1 MRPSKLF
8 MTTLRLAAASALVL
22 SLPASSLGQGATS
35 KLPQY
40 GMVVPPMQVSTVSD
54 FPHPDEL
61 PGPAPQDWGMPQAPG
76 IDNFYLDGNP
86 DQWWPD
92 EFRSNPDPNI
102 DIKDLKG
109 YHLTPFIRWLT
120 IDKKIVKPGDTI
132 RGQAMVED
140 PAGVARFAVAF
151 QGPMGRRTTMRMSF
165 TPRANN
171 KSLFD
176 GTLTI
181 PKWIEPGRYLPYD
194 MALGNVLGHLK
205 GYFPE
210 YVPATR
216 NLVLEVLPS
225 TDADVMPPTLE
236 EFGIGA
242 PGESTA
248 DGVAQSYDISESVM
262 VWAKLTDNK
271 SGVKLVGARV
281 LSPDGKFKEITL
293 QPWMGKKDYYVGY
306 FQIPEHYEGGEY
318 YTRSVWAHDN
328 AGQKMFTYARLNPVV
343 HAARFDVSQDPSLVD
358 KIPPEVITAWLDK
371 TEGNLGDTI
380 KVSMIVSDDMA
391 GVTHVVA
398 NFASY
403 PSFADK
409 KRVHLRK
416 AAQRDVLQKAG
427 FNLDEQVWEGTFTT
441 HKLDEPG
448 DWKLVRI
455 FAGDDAD
462 NYLDMRRTEYP
473 EILTVKV
480 YLKGGS
486 QNMDTPIK
494 TSDEPKD

>member
-1 MRPSKLF
+1 MDRAYQDDQ
-8 MTTLRLAAASALVL
+8 TRQLALDFGWI
-22 SLPASSLGQGATS
+22 P
-35 KLPQY
+35 
-40 GMVVPPMQVSTVSD
+40 VVPPKRNRLEPWEYDRVLYRRRNEVD
-54 FPHPDEL
+54 
-61 PGPAPQDWGMPQAPG
+61 
-76 IDNFYLDGNP
+76 
-86 DQWWPD
+86 
-92 EFRSNPDPNI
+92 
-102 DIKDLKG
+102 
-109 YHLTPFIRWLT
+109 LTPFIRWLT

-262 VWAKLTDNK
+262 VWAKLWP
-271 SGVKLVGARV
+271 V
-281 LSPDGKFKEITL
+281 LSS
-293 QPWMGKKDYYVGY
+293 
-306 FQIPEHYEGGEY
+306 
-318 YTRSVWAHDN
+318 R
-328 AGQKMFTYARLNPVV
+328 
-343 HAARFDVSQDPSLVD
+343 
-358 KIPPEVITAWLDK
+358 
-371 TEGNLGDTI
+371 
-380 KVSMIVSDDMA
+380 
-391 GVTHVVA
+391 
-398 NFASY
+398 
-403 PSFADK
+403 
-409 KRVHLRK
+409 
-416 AAQRDVLQKAG
+416 
-427 FNLDEQVWEGTFTT
+427 
-441 HKLDEPG
+441 
-448 DWKLVRI
+448 
-455 FAGDDAD
+455 
-462 NYLDMRRTEYP
+462 
-473 EILTVKV
+473 
-480 YLKGGS
+480 
-486 QNMDTPIK
+486 
-494 TSDEPKD
+494 